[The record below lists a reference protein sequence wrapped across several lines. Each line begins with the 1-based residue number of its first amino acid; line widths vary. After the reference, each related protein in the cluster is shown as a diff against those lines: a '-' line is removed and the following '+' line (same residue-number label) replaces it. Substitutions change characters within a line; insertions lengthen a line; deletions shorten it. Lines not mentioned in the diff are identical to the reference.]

1 MRFGLLLAVI
11 LTTAVT
17 AGAANSAAAPLRL
30 PGSSVLYDSA
40 LRCPTGSCHGRA
52 YDARIYVIPKPG
64 YPARSLTSGAFNDT
78 NPVWSPN
85 RRRIAFF
92 RGGSTAS
99 AKTTLWLMNADGTG
113 QKQLSSTPVQR
124 ARFDSTSWLGGS
136 GGPAWS
142 ANGKEIAFI
151 GVSPSYGDLYTINA
165 DGTGLADVT
174 AGKPPLE
181 KDAAGI
187 GARFPNWSKDGTKI
201 AFSTV
206 YGEFPSILTIAPAG
220 TGITLLL
227 THANQE
233 TWSPDGTEFAF
244 VRSVGGG
251 HDAIYTSTATG
262 ANEVELTPTSDNFE
276 PSWSPDGTQIAF
288 VRANQITV
296 MNADGSHIKQISRHD
311 PTHFVENP
319 DW

>member
-1 MRFGLLLAVI
+1 MIVRFGLLLAVI
-11 LTTAVT
+11 VTAVVT
-17 AGAANSAAAPLRL
+17 AGAASSAPVS
-30 PGSSVLYDSA
+30 GSGVLYDSA
-40 LRCPTGSCHGRA
+40 LRCPSGTCSGRA

-64 YPARSLTSGAFNDT
+64 SPARALTSGAFNDT

-85 RRRIAFF
+85 RKRIAFF

-99 AKTTLWLMNADGTG
+99 SKATLWLMNADGTR
-113 QKQLSSTPVQR
+113 QKRLSSTPVQR
-124 ARFDSTSWLGGS
+124 ARFDSPSWLGGS

-142 ANGKEIAFI
+142 AGGKQLAFI

-181 KDAAGI
+181 KDATGI
-187 GARFPNWSKDGTKI
+187 GARFPDWSNDGTKI

-206 YGEFPSILTIAPAG
+206 YGEFPSVLTIAPAG

-233 TWSPDGTEFAF
+233 SWSPDGRTFAF

-251 HDAIYTSTATG
+251 HDAIYTAAATG
-262 ANEVELTPTSDNFE
+262 AKEVELTPTSDNFE

-296 MNADGSHIKQISRHD
+296 MNADGSHIKQISKHD